1 MTNNSRKH
9 YGVSLCSCQCHHA
22 TAWLFKRHG
31 DKHVSSTE
39 LRKRDNGGNVSYS
52 CWITERKHCNELK
65 AQQWLIQIQ
74 PLSFYLFI
82 YLKKKKKKGKA
93 KPLLFFIFSRDQM
106 VLQNHMITQ
115 MHLNKNTKTNPLT
128 YASVA
133 CFWQWSCFAWGL
145 LWLCGW
151 LGNLG
156 TSCCAWARNLL
167 PLIARFKCCVNLN
180 YWHSN

>member
-82 YLKKKKKKGKA
+82 YLKKKKKGKA